1 MTTRASARTKRTPVN
16 GRNILTVTGKEPGYV
31 YRVVNMTGDRV
42 QQFLDAGYEVVN
54 AADIRVGDR
63 RVDSAT
69 PEGSMA
75 QVVVNKNEG
84 QKAVVMRIK
93 DEWYKEDQILK
104 QQEVAKL
111 EQSITETLSGKS
123 KDGSAD
129 YGKLQIS
136 RD

>member
-1 MTTRASARTKRTPVN
+1 MTTRASARIKRTPVN

-54 AADIRVGDR
+54 ASDVRVGDR

-93 DEWYKEDQILK
+93 EEWYKEDQALK
-104 QQEVAKL
+104 AAEVSRL
-111 EQSITETLSGKS
+111 EQSITETLSGKN
-123 KDGSAD
+123 KDSPVD
-129 YGKLQIS
+129 YGKIQIS

>member
-42 QQFLDAGYEVVN
+42 QQFLDAGYEVVGAN
-54 AADIRVGDR
+54 DVRVGDR
-63 RVDSAT
+63 RVDAAT

-93 DEWYKEDQILK
+93 EDWYKEDQELK
-104 QQEVAKL
+104 AAEVKRL
-111 EQSITETLSGKS
+111 EQSITENLSGK
-123 KDGSAD
+123 KEGGAD

>member
-1 MTTRASARTKRTPVN
+1 MNTRASARKTRTPVN

-54 AADIRVGDR
+54 ANDIRVGDR
-63 RVDSAT
+63 RVDAAT

-75 QVVVNKNEG
+75 QVVVNKSEG

-93 DEWYKEDQILK
+93 DEWYKEDQVLK
-104 QQEVAKL
+104 QQEVARL
-111 EQSITETLSGKS
+111 EQSITETLSGKTD
-123 KDGSAD
+123 KNPAD